1 MFPAK
6 MPCQLQPGQVIN
18 RKYQIAEELGS
29 GGFGC
34 VYAAKNLNLG
44 TRVAIKLRR
53 EPGPDARLWRE
64 AQLAATLRSPYSVR
78 VFDVDRLEDGTPYIV
93 MEFLEGETLREYL
106 RYSGRAPIERAVHWT
121 LQICA
126 ALREAHAAG
135 LVHRDIK
142 PSNLFLVGSGPLEA
156 HIKLVDFG
164 LAKNLG

>member
-64 AQLAATLRSPYSVR
+64 AQLAATLRSAEPAAASA
-78 VFDVDRLEDGTPYIV
+78 
-93 MEFLEGETLREYL
+93 
-106 RYSGRAPIERAVHWT
+106 SG
-121 LQICA
+121 
-126 ALREAHAAG
+126 
-135 LVHRDIK
+135 
-142 PSNLFLVGSGPLEA
+142 
-156 HIKLVDFG
+156 
-164 LAKNLG
+164 